1 MKDGLCGQ
9 HFLKTGAF
17 IADENAYPVI
27 MTMWK
32 HNRKLALSNSAV
44 MLPVP
49 FVEINKKLYFWRG
62 PDMYARGS
70 AELFSAWPTFQNQKF
85 NDQTLE
91 F

>member
-32 HNRKLALSNSAV
+32 HNRKLTLSNSAV